1 MAAADPAITLSVQ
14 RLLGDRS
21 YEKRKTGAISVEESV
36 RGLKDRC
43 CAADL
48 PAAEKA
54 KLDNQIRETI
64 TQLGEMFCRS
74 PNANHRKGGLIGLAG
89 AAIGLMEKTHEYLNV
104 LLPPVLHCFQDP
116 ESRVRYYACESLFNI
131 AKVSRNFVLAW
142 FPKIFSG
149 LCQLYSDVDVDV
161 KNGAQLL
168 DRLVKEIVTESTDFD
183 VDAFIPLLQRKLKL
197 KNPYIRQL
205 LLGWISVFDSIPK
218 INMLSHLPSFLEG
231 LFSMLNDE
239 VREIRLHSDQV
250 LMVFL
255 GEIKEAEIEAIE
267 DLLGPMVDI
276 LVSQCHRDID
286 PLKRH
291 TAMTWLHDFIGFG
304 RLRLKPLYAKL
315 LHAVLGGIADE
326 EKVSFFYVPLHF
338 SRVLLTV

>member
-1 MAAADPAITLSVQ
+1 MATSHDPPITLSVQ

-21 YEKRKTGAISVEESV
+21 YEKRKTGAINVEESV

-43 CAADL
+43 SAADL

-54 KLDNQIRETI
+54 KLDTQIRETI

-168 DRLVKEIVTESTDFD
+168 DRLIKEIVTESTDFEVD
-183 VDAFIPLLQRKLKL
+183 VFIPLLQVSCITVDDDDELFCA
-197 KNPYIRQL
+197 NPAHE
-205 LLGWISVFDSIPK
+205 W
-218 INMLSHLPSFLEG
+218 PSLAPPCH
-231 LFSMLNDE
+231 
-239 VREIRLHSDQV
+239 VV
-250 LMVFL
+250 
-255 GEIKEAEIEAIE
+255 
-267 DLLGPMVDI
+267 I
-276 LVSQCHRDID
+276 LTPPRD
-286 PLKRH
+286 PLPPGAAQAQAEESVH
-291 TAMTWLHDFIGFG
+291 STAPA
-304 RLRLKPLYAKL
+304 RLD
-315 LHAVLGGIADE
+315 LG
-326 EKVSFFYVPLHF
+326 L
-338 SRVLLTV
+338 R